1 MKRDPK
7 NKNKSQNKAAL
18 ATQQL
23 LNIKQFV
30 PLRISDDGSCAIEG
44 DDGQLY
50 VYLLLRPDNISVLGR
65 TEILA
70 KIRNLQVVLE
80 NVPELQFLCISS
92 TQSYENN
99 KRYYRALAEKA
110 QNPIVARL
118 CVQEIEY
125 LDEINIRMNTSR
137 EFIILLTYPVSY
149 LEDAQHSIA
158 QTMQLIREQRFH
170 VRIADKEALKR
181 LFAVYYVGDIYS
193 EIIPNWDGLQYL
205 EEGQNV
211 PIEK

>member
-1 MKRDPK
+1 M
-7 NKNKSQNKAAL
+7 
-18 ATQQL
+18 
-23 LNIKQFV
+23 
-30 PLRISDDGSCAIEG
+30 
-44 DDGQLY
+44 
-50 VYLLLRPDNISVLGR
+50 
-65 TEILA
+65 
-70 KIRNLQVVLE
+70 
-80 NVPELQFLCISS
+80 
-92 TQSYENN
+92 
-99 KRYYRALAEKA
+99 
-110 QNPIVARL
+110 
-118 CVQEIEY
+118 QEIEY

-137 EFIILLTYPVSY
+137 EFIILLTYPVSH

>member
-70 KIRNLQVVLE
+70 KN
-80 NVPELQFLCISS
+80 PQFAGRS
-92 TQSYENN
+92 
-99 KRYYRALAEKA
+99 
-110 QNPIVARL
+110 
-118 CVQEIEY
+118 
-125 LDEINIRMNTSR
+125 
-137 EFIILLTYPVSY
+137 
-149 LEDAQHSIA
+149 
-158 QTMQLIREQRFH
+158 
-170 VRIADKEALKR
+170 
-181 LFAVYYVGDIYS
+181 
-193 EIIPNWDGLQYL
+193 
-205 EEGQNV
+205 
-211 PIEK
+211 